1 MCVYVRACVCAC
13 VRVCVCV
20 KKAIVVLHI
29 MMRFSLGMIN
39 IKPRTDV
46 LFSFD
51 YVSCVL

>member
-1 MCVYVRACVCAC
+1 MCMC

-20 KKAIVVLHI
+20 CVCEEKAIVVLHI